1 MVAEGEFHHKE
12 KVREVA
18 MCSYQRFYFGKM
30 NIYMIY
36 ITCTSSQNELGSGL
50 SLTLFL
56 HSHALDNPVDVVTTC
71 SSRANTSSTS
81 VW

>member
-18 MCSYQRFYFGKM
+18 MCSYQRFSFGKM

-36 ITCTSSQNELGSGL
+36 ITCTSSQNEL
-50 SLTLFL
+50 TRQRPLFD
-56 HSHALDNPVDVVTTC
+56 AF
-71 SSRANTSSTS
+71 STFPCT
-81 VW
+81 